1 LIYIKKLLASDIGV
15 STIFNLFTKVIG
27 LVGGFILTLLITNY
41 FGLNTLG
48 IYATVF
54 TLINI
59 AGLFGKFGLD
69 IVAVKMIAEKDGL
82 KDRQSLY
89 RKLFIQVFIISTI
102 VSVLFYFSSAF
113 IVGKLLDND
122 KIIHITKMSSFV
134 ILPFS
139 FFYLNIETLR
149 GCGKITI
156 YSFMYTSAVVL
167 LNVLII
173 LVIINSSHFEL
184 NSDLITYVLLISILI
199 AFLISFILVINTLF
213 KGNLWFLFQKKI
225 SVDFS
230 LLKTSAPLLFSGA
243 LYMLMN
249 RMDILMLNRFADLD
263 AVGSYNIILKFSN
276 LLPIG
281 VMATNAMVGPMYSKY
296 FVEKNFEEI
305 EKLALNSTKLIF
317 LIGLGVLIF
326 LFLFKTQLISLFN
339 IDYNVIITSYLTA
352 IGLSFVYAMTGAVGL
367 ILQMTGKQNVQMYV
381 SIFALI
387 ANVLLNIILIP
398 IYGLLGAIFSTYLS
412 LILLNITLS
421 VIVKKEFGIRTII
434 KI

>member
-1 LIYIKKLLASDIGV
+1 
-15 STIFNLFTKVIG
+15 
-27 LVGGFILTLLITNY
+27 
-41 FGLNTLG
+41 
-48 IYATVF
+48 
-54 TLINI
+54 
-59 AGLFGKFGLD
+59 
-69 IVAVKMIAEKDGL
+69 
-82 KDRQSLY
+82 
-89 RKLFIQVFIISTI
+89 
-102 VSVLFYFSSAF
+102 
-113 IVGKLLDND
+113 
-122 KIIHITKMSSFV
+122 
-134 ILPFS
+134 
-139 FFYLNIETLR
+139 
-149 GCGKITI
+149 
-156 YSFMYTSAVVL
+156 
-167 LNVLII
+167 
-173 LVIINSSHFEL
+173 
-184 NSDLITYVLLISILI
+184 
-199 AFLISFILVINTLF
+199 
-213 KGNLWFLFQKKI
+213 
-225 SVDFS
+225 
-230 LLKTSAPLLFSGA
+230 
-243 LYMLMN
+243 
-249 RMDILMLNRFADLD
+249 
-263 AVGSYNIILKFSN
+263 
-276 LLPIG
+276 
-281 VMATNAMVGPMYSKY
+281 MATNAMVGPMYSKY